1 MSTIRAIRLDVDGR
15 ITDLE
20 VPAGDGL
27 SAALR
32 PIVDGWVEIAHYGR
46 PDGSHRVSV
55 AVDSDGFAREKQPN
69 IFATSLVNAVRLQQL
84 RFPLVGDVVLLGALN
99 HSLQHTDVPKP
110 VREVLPQ
117 IVNALKPRYTA
128 ATS

>member
-32 PIVDGWVEIAHYGR
+32 LVVDGWVEIAHYGR
-46 PDGSHRVSV
+46 PDGSHRLSV

-69 IFATSLVNAVRLQQL
+69 LFATSMVAAVRLQQL
-84 RFPLVGDVVLLGALN
+84 RYPLVGDVVLLGALN
-99 HSLQHTDVPKP
+99 HALQHTDVPKP